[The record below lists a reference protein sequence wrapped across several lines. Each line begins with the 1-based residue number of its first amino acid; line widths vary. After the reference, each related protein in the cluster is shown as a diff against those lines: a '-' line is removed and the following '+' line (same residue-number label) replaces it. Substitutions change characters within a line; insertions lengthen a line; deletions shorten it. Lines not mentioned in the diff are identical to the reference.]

1 MAGSW
6 ELGQEDAWTEGESQH
21 GVGRAQ
27 EAAGGEA

>member
-27 EAAGGEA
+27 EAVGGEA